1 MKRLL
6 SLVVAGGIAAS
17 LVTVLAGPASAG
29 TTARVFFVQGVPAK
43 TLDIC
48 VNGDEVKSDFAYRKK
63 FVVDLDVPADP
74 TAYQIDVYRA
84 NDNTTC
90 GGFALASHT
99 YNLLV
104 DKNYTIVAGI
114 GVGSH
119 QPRLFIFGNPIQ
131 NTKPGMARL
140 SLRHTADIGAIN
152 ASLVRVKTFRGIP
165 NGGSVTG
172 VFDDSTYTLRVR
184 GVGSSTDL
192 LRPRHLRLLARMAYQ
207 VYVVG
212 DEANGYGTVTLRQA
226 VVRPSH

>member
-17 LVTVLAGPASAG
+17 LVMVAGPASAG
-29 TTARVFFVQGVPAK
+29 TTAHVFFVQGVPAK

-48 VNGDEVKSDFAYRKK
+48 INGDEVKSDLTYRKK

-74 TAYQIDVYRA
+74 TAYEIDIYRA

-104 DKNYTIVAGI
+104 DKNYTVVAGI

-119 QPRLFIFGNPIQ
+119 QPRLFIFANPIQ

-140 SLRHTADIGAIN
+140 SLRHTADVGAVN
-152 ASLVRVKTFRGIP
+152 AALVKVKTFRGIP

-192 LRPRHLRLLARMAYQ
+192 LPARHLRLLARVAYQ
-207 VYVVG
+207 VYLVG
-212 DEANGYGTVTLRQA
+212 DEANGYSTVTLQQA
-226 VVRPSH
+226 VVRPPH